1 MNIHYKKNKDHKALN
16 QGRLF
21 KALRRP
27 LQYLGYH
34 RRPLIVAVVILF
46 IFGGLNYFGLG
57 TGAKKSLM
65 ESQGVMDGNLIEES
79 GISLDQGGILNSMV
93 GFSSLTVP
101 AAQAS
106 VDFSLDD
113 EQENQDSVTL
123 DQGGFVSPGSAA
135 DAFINIQREA
145 INYVVQSGDSPFS
158 IAVKFGI
165 NVETVLWANNLR
177 ETDYIRPGQQLLIL
191 PINGVRVKIAAK
203 DTVASLAKKYKGKET
218 EVRAFNNIYDDA
230 KLVAGNFII
239 IPDGEIVSPAAKP
252 SPKVTAPKYT
262 KDVPTVG
269 SWLIIPTS
277 GKDWGRLHGGNG
289 VDVAN
294 ACGTPIYA
302 AAAGTVTLSDGIG
315 WNYGYGKY
323 IIIRHSNGVSTL
335 YGHTSRLLVDIGE
348 QVAQGQLIAL
358 MGTTGRSTG
367 CHLHFEVR
375 GAKNPLVGAKTI
387 R

>member
-1 MNIHYKKNKDHKALN
+1 VKIYHKNKDHKILSL
-16 QGRLF
+16 RRFF
-21 KALRRP
+21 KAFKRP

-34 RRPLIVAVVILF
+34 RRPLIVVVVILF
-46 IFGGLNYFGLG
+46 IFGGLHYFGLG
-57 TGAKKSLM
+57 SGVKKGLM
-65 ESQGVMDGNLIEES
+65 ESQGVLDGSLIEEG
-79 GISLDQGGILNSMV
+79 GISFEQGGILNSMV
-93 GFSSLTVP
+93 GFSSLAVP
-101 AAQAS
+101 SAQAS

-113 EQENQDSVTL
+113 EQENQDSLTL
-123 DQGGFVSPGSAA
+123 DEGGFVSPGMVA
-135 DAFINIQREA
+135 DAFMNIQREA
-145 INYVVQSGDSPFS
+145 ISYVVQSGDSPFS

-165 NVETVLWANNLR
+165 NTDTVLWANNLS
-177 ETDYIRPGQQLLIL
+177 ETNYIKPGQQLLIL
-191 PINGVRVKIAAK
+191 PINGVRVKVAAK
-203 DTVASLAKKYKGKET
+203 DTIASLSKKYKGKES

-239 IPDGEIVSPAAKP
+239 IPDGEIVSPVVKP
-252 SPKVTAPKYT
+252 SPKVTAPKYA
-262 KDVPTVG
+262 KSVPATG
-269 SWLIIPTS
+269 NWLILPTS

-323 IIIRHSNGVSTL
+323 IIIKHPNGVSTL
-335 YGHTSRLLVDIGE
+335 YGHTSRLLVDAGE
-348 QVAQGQLIAL
+348 RVEQGQLIAL
-358 MGTTGRSTG
+358 MGTTGRSSG